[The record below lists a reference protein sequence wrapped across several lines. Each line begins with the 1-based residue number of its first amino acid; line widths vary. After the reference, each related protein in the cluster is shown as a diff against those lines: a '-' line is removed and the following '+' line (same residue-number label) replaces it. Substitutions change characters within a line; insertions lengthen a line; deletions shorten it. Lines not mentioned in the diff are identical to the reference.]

1 MNYENKTRKELEQ
14 MLQDLQE
21 KYDASIIFYEKE
33 LLRQPDARQSRK
45 IQEKPSDEA
54 EWKFRALFEKGPIGV
69 AYHEMIY
76 DDSGKPVDYLFLEA
90 NDLYIEL
97 TGTDPRGKT
106 VTQAFPGIENDN
118 FDWIGTYGRVAR
130 TGEQMRFEQY
140 LEFNGRWYDCF
151 AYQYK
156 PDHFGVA
163 FLEISD
169 RKKTEDA
176 LRVSLTKYRVLFD
189 IFPLGITLSDSN
201 GNIMETNIIAEN
213 LLGISREEQEQ
224 RKINGVEWKI
234 VRPDGTPMPASE
246 FASVRALYDRRTVEN
261 EEMGIVKETGQ
272 ITWINVTASPIP
284 LEGYGVA
291 IVYNDITAKKQSQQE
306 LLRAKEKA
314 EESEE
319 KFKAIADYAASWEAW
334 FNPEGKLV
342 WMNSY
347 SETLTGYTP
356 EEYIAAEDYLSMMI
370 ASEDIEMVLEKCQ
383 EALRGISG
391 NDMETRINRKDGSK
405 FWASVSWR
413 PILDLN
419 GRSLGFRTSAQ
430 DISQRKKAEQS
441 LRESEEK
448 HRILFMDSPDAYLII
463 IDGVFVDCNR
473 ATEVMLRGD
482 RIRIIG
488 QTPDALSPEF
498 QPDGRKS
505 TESALQKINDSLR
518 TGKNSFEWVHQRFD
532 GCYFT
537 VEVSIAS
544 MVMGV
549 KPALFI
555 AWRDISN
562 RKQAEKEI
570 KSNHEKL
577 LELNAEKDK
586 FFSIIA
592 HDLRGPFNGFLGLTN
607 LMAEEG
613 PDLKQDEIQR
623 IARNIR
629 DSATNLFGLLENLLE
644 WARLQRGITPF
655 EPASTLL
662 MPLLAE
668 SMNPVTD
675 SANKK
680 EIEITYEIPGDLEIF
695 ADEFM
700 LSSTI
705 RNLASNAV
713 KFTKKGGK
721 VTIAAKTLPGYSVE
735 IAVRDT
741 GIGMNSKML
750 DDLFRLDVQTNR
762 RGTENEPSS
771 GLGLIIC
778 KDFIEKHGGKLRVES
793 KEGKGSVFYFTIP
806 GSHKANPSI

>member
-370 ASEDIEMVLEKCQ
+370 ASEDIEMVLEKFQ